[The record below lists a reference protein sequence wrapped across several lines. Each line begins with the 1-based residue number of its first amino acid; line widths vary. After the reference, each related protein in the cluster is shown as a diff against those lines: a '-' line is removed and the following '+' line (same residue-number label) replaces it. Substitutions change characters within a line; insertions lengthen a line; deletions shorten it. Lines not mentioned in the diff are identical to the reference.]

1 MFTKIHLKFLWIIIF
16 ALASTIFF
24 GQKSFAATYITEST
38 IDTNTTWTKENS
50 PYIISSSIAVMENAI
65 LTIEPGV
72 EIKFQNSFQRY
83 NKFGISVFGSIQA
96 LGGESAP
103 IYFTSN
109 NDDFLSNTDDEEICN
124 IEEYDEE
131 GNLILKDE
139 CEYYDFDDPFA
150 EDWNGIYLNNASG
163 KSIFNYVDFNYSK
176 NTIVSTNSQ
185 IEINKVNISNS
196 YQGLLMYQNSF
207 GTAKELNFSYLER
220 DAIVLFNDSFLNFEG
235 INISNIYD
243 NPISV
248 FNNSSLSGKTLKFY
262 GDLLFEN
269 YSDAIDVFNG
279 SSLSLED
286 SNFKYCPTGS
296 CIAIFDGRSYTSES
310 SSLNIN
316 STDFK
321 FGLGEGISVFGDSE
335 IPINVN
341 NSSFDDFNNY
351 AISNFLTNQ
360 SFRLNFENNYFGD
373 ATGPYHEILNPDGQG
388 ERIIGNIDF
397 KPYLESNPFEKCISD
412 CVSNIIF
419 IPGMQGSR
427 LYEQNGNK
435 DRELWFSIKDS
446 YHKSLFLD
454 EEGKSLNTIYTKNDT
469 RNNGEAK
476 ETGIVDEAIF
486 GLKIYD
492 SFINELRNLKSE
504 KIINDYSL
512 IPYDWRLSLEDIIRN
527 GKTFGDKNQNLSYLE
542 PQAFDESFIY
552 QELSKLA
559 KSSKN
564 GKVSIIAHSN
574 GGLVTKALLQKLK
587 DTENPLYDKIDK
599 IFLVAVPQIG
609 TPEAM
614 IALLYG
620 TGIGP
625 MQLIMDKD
633 ISRGLADNMPTAYNL
648 IPRQSYF
655 DLVPQDKKENRLINF
670 IDHQDLKDAVE
681 KYGLEIDKLNEL
693 EEYLLGEEGRE
704 KPDIYDLKKANT
716 LNINLYNNAK
726 EVYQMLDTWQPGDN
740 MRVIQ
745 VGGWGMETKI
755 GLDYKEYKN
764 ILLGKYLSYK
774 VRETV
779 NGDGTVVLPSAL
791 YMNESTNVEKWLVD
805 LLEYRSFSGKILPIK
820 HADILEI
827 PQLLSFIKS
836 KIQNINFED
845 SNKIILKDK
854 SNTLPKDKKLI
865 YTLHS
870 PLYLGVFDSE
880 GKFTGRDEKGILKQ
894 EIPGVEYDEV
904 GEVQTLSIPIEL
916 AHTLKLYG
924 YEEGVFALD
933 VDLFLNDKYSSNNLF
948 QGIKT
953 GPNTVVELSFT
964 NEDSLKNLKLALDYE
979 GDGIYEEEF
988 LPEKEEV
995 IVEEVKK
1002 VENPGGVVLTQFL
1015 NQNTIPLILGEAI
1028 ENVIPE
1034 IKIVKAEE
1042 VKEENTIQQV
1052 EASEENP
1059 KNKIFKLEND
1069 KDLQIQEDPAFNQ
1082 NNEKELINVEPIKKS
1097 NNYKLPIVV
1106 VIISLILISLKFIF
1120 KVL

>member
-435 DRELWFSIKDS
+435 DKELWFSRSDS
-446 YHKSLFLD
+446 SHEALFLD
-454 EEGKSLNTIYTKNDT
+454 EQGKSIGNIYTKNDT
-469 RNNGEAK
+469 KNNGEAK
-476 ETGIVDEAIF
+476 ESGIIDEAIF
-486 GLKIYD
+486 GINIYE
-492 SFINELRNLKSE
+492 SLINELRGLKTD
-504 KIINDYSL
+504 KVINDYSL

-587 DTENPLYDKIDK
+587 DTEDPLYNKIDK

-609 TPEAM
+609 TPQSVL
-614 IALLYG
+614 ALLYG
-620 TGIGP
+620 TGLGP
-625 MQLIMDKD
+625 ANLIMDKD
-633 ISRGLADNMPTAYNL
+633 ISRAFGENMPTLYNL
-648 IPRQSYF
+648 LPRESYF
-655 DLVPQDKKENRLINF
+655 NLTNNIINKDIINF
-670 IDHQDLKDAVE
+670 DDIELLVKE
-681 KYGLEIDKLNEL
+681 REMYGKSINSFQEL
-693 EEYLLGEEGRE
+693 SDYLLGKEGRE
-704 KPDIYDLKKANT
+704 DPDIYDIKKANIA
-716 LNINLYNNAK
+716 NEYLYNKAK
-726 EVYQMLDTWQPGDN
+726 EIYQLLDTWQPPEN
-740 MRVIQ
+740 AKVIQ
-745 VGGWGMETKI
+745 VGGWGDDTLI
-755 GLDYKEYKN
+755 GIELKEYKG
-764 ILLGKYLSYK
+764 LLKKPYISFKERKSIY
-774 VRETV
+774 
-779 NGDGTVVLPSAL
+779 GDGTVVLPSSL
-791 YMNESTNVEKWLVD
+791 YMSENEHIERWYVD
-805 LLEYRSFSGKILPIK
+805 LELFNKNNGNYVIK
-820 HADILEI
+820 TDHAYILEI
-827 PQLLSFIKS
+827 KNLLNFIKA
-836 KIQNINFED
+836 KIQNIDFNDEER
-845 SNKIILKDK
+845 IIVKDQSSLISK
-854 SNTLPKDKKLI
+854 QKNLI

-870 PLYLGVFDSE
+870 PLYLGVFDIE
-880 GKFTGRDEKGILKQ
+880 GNFTGRDKDGNLKNEIKGV
-894 EIPGVEYDEV
+894 GYSEV
-904 GEVQTLSIPIEL
+904 GEVQTLSVPVEL
-916 AHTLKLYG
+916 AHTLTLYG
-924 YEEGVFALD
+924 YEDGVFALELD
-933 VDLFLNDKYSSNNLF
+933 EFLNDTYANNQLF
-948 QGIKT
+948 QGIGTNKD
-953 GPNTVVELSFT
+953 TVAKLVFEGE
-964 NEDSLKNLKLALDYE
+964 NSLDNLKLLVDLE
-979 GDGIYEEEF
+979 GDGDFEEEYI
-988 LPEKEEV
+988 PEKEEKV
-995 IVEEVKK
+995 VEVKK
-1002 VENPGGVVLTQFL
+1002 VEDQGGVVLLNFL
-1015 NQNTIPLILGEAI
+1015 NQ
-1028 ENVIPE
+1028 VIPE
-1034 IKIVKAEE
+1034 TPKVLGATTEQVEDIDKNI
-1042 VKEENTIQQV
+1042 KEEIIPV
-1052 EASEENP
+1052 LEEIKVNQDNNP
-1059 KNKIFKLEND
+1059 REI
-1069 KDLQIQEDPAFNQ
+1069 I
-1082 NNEKELINVEPIKKS
+1082 KEEIIN
-1097 NNYKLPIVV
+1097 PIVIKENIAKKEIIKENIKTKNSKNNKPSIIFAV
-1106 VIISLILISLKFIF
+1106 VVLLLISLKFLF